1 MGGEG
6 MSLRTPLS
14 RARGLG
20 AAGEGVGRWWRER
33 LTSLALV
40 PLTLW
45 LAFSVALLGIADHA
59 AIVAWVAHPINTG
72 LLILSLAVSFWHAVL
87 GVQSVAEDYIATEWR
102 RTATV
107 IGSQFAAVL
116 LVLAGVLAVLHI
128 AYGG

>member
-1 MGGEG
+1 

-33 LTSLALV
+33 LTSLALI

-45 LAFSVALLGIADHA
+45 LAFSIALLGTADHA
-59 AIVAWVAHPINTG
+59 AVTTWVAHPVNTG
-72 LLILSLAVSFWHAVL
+72 LLLLTLVVSFWHAAM

-102 RTATV
+102 RTAAV
-107 IGSQFAAVL
+107 VGFQFAAVL
-116 LVLAGVLAVLHI
+116 LALAGVLAVLHI
-128 AYGG
+128 AYGS